1 MAQGHISLSQLRA
14 KQMAPQLP
22 VELHAKIG
30 LAQRYKTR
38 YVDDQVGMEIL
49 NIQPIEEKQ
58 PRTNRVQ
65 GEPEVALMEGGE
77 HDHLAVPTVH
87 TCQLPPPVATWRLL
101 KEDINPFLSRYSTWL
116 REIER
121 RGKESMGIGRERE
134 GNKASEEG

>member
-1 MAQGHISLSQLRA
+1 MRLVVVTSGQLRA

-58 PRTNRVQ
+58 PPHEQ
-65 GEPEVALMEGGE
+65 GTRGARSRAHGRRRARPPRCPHGAYMSASSSSR
-77 HDHLAVPTVH
+77 HLETA
-87 TCQLPPPVATWRLL
+87 
-101 KEDINPFLSRYSTWL
+101 
-116 REIER
+116 
-121 RGKESMGIGRERE
+121 
-134 GNKASEEG
+134 